1 MSLTR
6 EKIRIRLAG
15 VIDDGH
21 GKPNRVGRA
30 DQARV
35 SMQSLIALRGPSKPR
50 PVTRRNRIEWIVDEE
65 IWRALL
71 QKGKLRE
78 EATARK
84 AKVLGGIVLV
94 LLAFGS
100 AFYLLAVR

>member
-1 MSLTR
+1 MTGTASQTEWAEHR
-6 EKIRIRLAG
+6 SS
-15 VIDDGH
+15 
-21 GKPNRVGRA
+21 
-30 DQARV
+30 RV

-78 EATARK
+78 ESNGAKRNCSCPARFWK
-84 AKVLGGIVLV
+84 RILSSCGEVEHFLPG
-94 LLAFGS
+94 
-100 AFYLLAVR
+100 